1 MLLFGGVVGIVRV
14 GRLAVQ
20 QILVAKL
27 FNPFLI
33 GSGGEVEIVIT
44 PNAAGSNAA
53 QHVVEVHI
61 FQPVF
66 VRFFHEGF
74 HQTVRLEPALG
85 GTVRSV
91 VVEDALEIDLC
102 FRAALVDA
110 LHDALDVGENL
121 FRLEVQTAAG
131 GDVVRANHQEELLRF
146 VDEIALQVVTLFGG
160 VGAGVS
166 AVYDGERNL
175 IVAAER
181 FDPGVHVRDA
191 VAHKHDA
198 SFSRRKDFEEV
209 VPMLAERL
217 VTPRGKRENACQKEK

>member
-1 MLLFGGVVGIVRV
+1 M
-14 GRLAVQ
+14 
-20 QILVAKL
+20 
-27 FNPFLI
+27 
-33 GSGGEVEIVIT
+33 
-44 PNAAGSNAA
+44 
-53 QHVVEVHI
+53 
-61 FQPVF
+61 
-66 VRFFHEGF
+66 
-74 HQTVRLEPALG
+74 
-85 GTVRSV
+85 
-91 VVEDALEIDLC
+91 
-102 FRAALVDA
+102 DA